1 MEASGRRG
9 ADAAPSDA
17 LGARPGAHS
26 RTGCQELI
34 VNRSVAFRRLM
45 LATAFAALAQAAPA
59 QTAAKPPPR
68 LPPTASQTSQI
79 PGGVDTGTPGGSD
92 SLQLGTPVMSNS
104 TGERSVLRGGSAA
117 ARAAA
122 RPKPTASSADCTKPA
137 APNAGDDKALP
148 PPLPKPS
155 LSGKARPTV
164 TKPPVAP
171 GSTRIDC

>member
-1 MEASGRRG
+1 
-9 ADAAPSDA
+9 
-17 LGARPGAHS
+17 
-26 RTGCQELI
+26 

-45 LATAFAALAQAAPA
+45 LAAALAALGQAAPA

-79 PGGVDTGTPGGSD
+79 PGGVDTGTPGGSE
-92 SLQLGTPVMSNS
+92 SLQLGTPVMSNA

-122 RPKPTASSADCTKPA
+122 RPKPTASSADCTKPLAQSTDDSKPLA
-137 APNAGDDKALP
+137 A
-148 PPLPKPS
+148 PLPKPS
-155 LSGKARPTV
+155 LTGKARPTV